1 MGKSQVQKRNQMVQ
15 SPQDGTDGLHEVKK
29 SQLAVYLKPT
39 FPCYDSGITV
49 ERVLFCMEIILGG
62 IWQISLWDM

>member
-1 MGKSQVQKRNQMVQ
+1 MGKSQLQKMNQMVQ

-39 FPCYDSGITV
+39 FPCYDSGITAG
-49 ERVLFCMEIILGG
+49 RILLCMKTILWG
-62 IWQISLWDM
+62 IE